1 MLHDREALISLQ
13 PNRVFDPVYVD
24 RGITL
29 GLANQDG
36 VAALL
41 HYFHLRVLF
50 YHREPT
56 GHSCKRFLI
65 TPVASKIISFSLNGM
80 GLKQSLLHFIGYRF
94 SS

>member
-1 MLHDREALISLQ
+1 MLHDREPIISLQ

-24 RGITL
+24 WGITL

-65 TPVASKIISFSLNGM
+65 TPVASKIIVVHIFSLDGIETVTAT
-80 GLKQSLLHFIGYRF
+80 FYW
-94 SS
+94 